1 MFVFFILEITR
12 FESFNNKSNKPFVF
26 DSSSNK
32 VYQYFV
38 TEGVEAL
45 KNVFLDVSRSNTE
58 RSEDLSK
65 GCMTAFIGP
74 ETVTV
79 KKNPGS

>member
-1 MFVFFILEITR
+1 MFVLSKLEISR
-12 FESFNNKSNKPFVF
+12 FESINNKYHKPFVF
-26 DSSSNK
+26 DSSSNE

-45 KNVFLDVSRSNTE
+45 RNVSLDVSRSNTE

-74 ETVTV
+74 ETITV
-79 KKNPGS
+79 GL